1 MCIRETISPLSIQ
14 ANLGIEPCVS
24 NAAGFIAK
32 IDDPSYFT
40 LPAFSKHRIEPAL
53 RSGKDYEYY
62 SVQKRGK
69 KSTKAMSDSSLLHL
83 LTLERS
89 EFESRYMVGTNF
101 DHIHKNNPLYF
112 TTMES
117 LRLFISAHN
126 EKHRELESALK
137 QALTE
142 KNNELVENRN
152 AITATYEDLPIEYQ
166 TAEVSTRASKA
177 AITEYTETLFSPIE
191 KSDND
196 KVNEQAVQRKVIAIQ
211 GRNSRWLTS
220 TVNKKISAATPC
232 DKIDI
237 INQLLVDKLEE
248 FSQLEMEQQ
257 LNSVPPYIKAKHA
270 SESAKKKAVSQYC
283 KEMKDKVVLFDI
295 KQPISG
301 LLAVAEE
308 EDIQIS
314 HEPKHR
320 QPLTTLTTK
329 KGEDS
334 PFTVRDS
341 LNEISELYNGIACL
355 KAELE
360 TQEQQRAIS
369 EKRELISAEAFE
381 HGLRIV
387 DAIFEHDEAAKLL
400 GLKGN
405 EYEIAAVWT
414 DEETGET
421 CSLKADI
428 LNRVFNVM
436 IDLKFVRTTDYEK
449 LSRDSAA
456 LNYHIQDGFY
466 ESGFNTIMKA
476 EDDEQ
481 LTDFLFIV
489 VEKDAPELGAEDTKP
504 VRVRVMRYG
513 RQHAQRG
520 LRLARSAIKRIKMW
534 EAKGVYEGFKGI
546 ESLDVPQYQV
556 RSEENLLTL
565 IDAELDNFKKQA
577 QEIAATTMKLDTRE
591 LEYNPLPDMNPDL
604 VPDVIDSELVEIYND
619 RDALP
624 SADELFGGIN
634 V

>member
-1 MCIRETISPLSIQ
+1 MDIREIVSPLTIL
-14 ANLGIEPCVS
+14 ANLDAEPCVS

-32 IDDPSYFT
+32 IDDPTYFA

-53 RSGKDYEYY
+53 KSGKDYEYY

-89 EFESRYMVGTNF
+89 EFESRYMVGSDF
-101 DHIHKNNPLYF
+101 DSIHQNNPLYF

-117 LRLFISAHN
+117 LRTFISAHN

-137 QALTE
+137 QALTD
-142 KNNELVENRN
+142 KNSELVEKRN
-152 AITATYEDLPIEYQ
+152 AISATYEELPSEYQ
-166 TAEVSTRASKA
+166 TAELSARASKM
-177 AITEYTETLFSPIE
+177 AIAEYADTLFAPIA

-196 KVNEQAVQRKVIAIQ
+196 KANEQAVQRKVIAIQ
-211 GRNSRWLTS
+211 GRNSRWLTAAF
-220 TVNKKISAATPC
+220 NKKISTASPSRKV
-232 DKIDI
+232 DL
-237 INQLLVDKLEE
+237 INQLLVDK
-248 FSQLEMEQQ
+248 QLEFAQLDVAQQ
-257 LNSVPPYIKAKHA
+257 LPNVPPYIKAKHA

-283 KEMKDKVVLFDI
+283 KEMKEKVVLFDT
-295 KQPISG
+295 KQPVSG
-301 LLAVAEE
+301 LLSVAKEE
-308 EDIQIS
+308 GIQIE
-314 HEPKHR
+314 HDPKYR
-320 QPLTTLTTK
+320 QPLTTLGVK
-329 KGEDS
+329 KGEET

-341 LNEISELYNGIACL
+341 LDEISELYQGEACL

-360 TQEQQRAIS
+360 THEQQQAIS
-369 EKRELISAEAFE
+369 EKRELVSAEAFA

-387 DAIFEHDEAAKLL
+387 DAIFEHEEAAKLL
-400 GLKGN
+400 GLEGN

-466 ESGFNTIMKA
+466 ESGFNTIMEA

-504 VRVRVMRYG
+504 VRVRVLRYG

-556 RSEENLLTL
+556 RSEENLLAQ
-565 IDAELDNFKKQA
+565 IEAELDDFEKQA
-577 QEIAATTMKLDTRE
+577 QEVAASTMRLDAEESEASPSTD
-591 LEYNPLPDMNPDL
+591 LNPDL
-604 VPDVIDSELVEIYND
+604 VPPATDYELVDDNTD
-619 RDALP
+619 LGVLP
-624 SADELFGGIN
+624 NADELFGGIN